1 MKDYVIPIVL
11 AGLGVG
17 LLLHNKNNT
26 MKKDPRPPAPLV
38 RFRSW
43 KTVSDAARN
52 SESTTS
58 APRVSSSPLTNPAF
72 SPPPGN
78 SFDRPYIFFHEKLAD
93 LNECLQKRN
102 CLIKEKGP
110 KDYDATVYSEML
122 RTLKTLGAWQNRHKY
137 QDHRIPE
144 LMADFI
150 IIDNAYIKIE
160 ALKILG
166 TQTPTPENLDLLLD
180 SVLRYPQPEV
190 IPLGIKELARY
201 KSLEQRQ
208 RIDDVAEQVFLEGG
222 VNSAVELAK
231 GIKPLLTSQNRNRY
245 LTILNQLSKIPLSA
259 EIAQELGDNL

>member
-1 MKDYVIPIVL
+1 MKDYVIPVVL

-17 LLLHNKNNT
+17 LLFHNKNNAA
-26 MKKDPRPPAPLV
+26 KKDPRPPAPLV

-43 KTVSDAARN
+43 KNFQDMPRDT
-52 SESTTS
+52 ESTPS
-58 APRVSSSPLTNPAF
+58 LQRVSSLPIKSTPP
-72 SPPPGN
+72 SPPLGN
-78 SFDRPYIFFHEKLAD
+78 AFDRPYIFFHEKLTD
-93 LNECLQKRN
+93 LDECLQKRN
-102 CLIKEKGP
+102 CPIKEKGP
-110 KDYDATVYSEML
+110 KDYDAAIYSEML
-122 RTLKTLGAWQNRHKY
+122 RTLKTLSAWQNRHKY

-144 LMADFI
+144 LMADFLVV
-150 IIDNAYIKIE
+150 DNAYIKIE

-166 TQTPTPENLDLLLD
+166 TQSPTPENLDLLLD

-222 VNSAVELAK
+222 VNSALELAK

-245 LTILNQLSKIPLSA
+245 ISILNQLSRIPLSA